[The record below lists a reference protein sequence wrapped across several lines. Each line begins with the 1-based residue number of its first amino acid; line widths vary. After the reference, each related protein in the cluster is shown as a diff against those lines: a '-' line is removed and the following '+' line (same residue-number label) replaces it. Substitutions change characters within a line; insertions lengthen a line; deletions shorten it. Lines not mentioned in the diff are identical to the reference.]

1 MIEYINNVRM
11 NYSFYRGND
20 SYSDG
25 DIENELLNMVR
36 ENLNLTQIVSEDNRW
51 PILYH
56 LSSIR
61 HNLLDWY
68 PFNSRSELL
77 EIGAGCGAMT
87 GLLCDKVGSVT
98 CIELSKRR
106 SLINAYRHSD
116 KNNLEIVVGNLNDIK
131 LTEKYDYITLIGV
144 LEYAA
149 LYTEHE
155 FPYHTFLNNIKK
167 LLKEDGKIII
177 AIENKFGLKYWAGS
191 REDHTG
197 RFFDGLENYPFDQK
211 IATFSKM
218 EMESILNKVGF
229 RQLEFFY
236 PFPDYKMPTQ
246 IYSDKRLPR
255 IGEITSQNHN
265 YDHSRAVLFDEES
278 VMNNIISNNMFTNFA
293 NSFLVI
299 CTL

>member
-36 ENLNLTQIVSEDNRW
+36 ENLNLTQIVREDNRW